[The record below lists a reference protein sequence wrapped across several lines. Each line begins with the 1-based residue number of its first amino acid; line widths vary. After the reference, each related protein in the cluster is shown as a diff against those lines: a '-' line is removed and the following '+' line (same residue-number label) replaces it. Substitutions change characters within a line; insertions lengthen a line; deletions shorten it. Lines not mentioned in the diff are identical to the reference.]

1 MSFFISNNP
10 LQKSVSY
17 IISEKKVKLDIFKIL
32 GGSTLVIMKISRH
45 YNFYLLLRIL
55 VIDKQEKKYEG
66 KNKREWIL
74 K

>member
-1 MSFFISNNP
+1 MSFLISNNP

-17 IISEKKVKLDIFKIL
+17 IISEKKVKLDNIFKIL

-55 VIDKQEKKYEG
+55 VIDKQEKKY
-66 KNKREWIL
+66 
-74 K
+74 